1 MKLFMFCFI
10 SDYNYNSSLLLVPI
24 VNFSPGISPR
34 SALFF
39 LCLCGRYL
47 SFFPLYGSFSAHV
60 LCFPCNIWL
69 PMPTPQALRAE
80 SFCDYVAF

>member
-39 LCLCGRYL
+39 L
-47 SFFPLYGSFSAHV
+47 
-60 LCFPCNIWL
+60 
-69 PMPTPQALRAE
+69 
-80 SFCDYVAF
+80 